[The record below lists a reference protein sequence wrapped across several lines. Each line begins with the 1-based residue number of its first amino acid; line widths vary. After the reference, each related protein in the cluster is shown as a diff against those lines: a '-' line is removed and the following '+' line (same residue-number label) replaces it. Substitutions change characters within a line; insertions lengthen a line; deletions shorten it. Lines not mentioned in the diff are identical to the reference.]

1 MTTFAPYAKALI
13 GALVAALGALGAAL
27 TPDAD
32 GLVSV
37 TPGEWVAVVSALLV
51 GLLAVFAVPNK
62 DPEAEHQDESVQPPY
77 DSERPILGKAIAS
90 DLPPTVESPGGMRAR
105 DYGEDDPHR
114 P

>member
-1 MTTFAPYAKALI
+1 MTKIAPYAKAII

-27 TPDAD
+27 TPDAS

-37 TPGEWVAVVSALLV
+37 NEGEWVAVISALLV

-62 DPEAEHQDESVQPPY
+62 DPEGEHQDESTQPPTHT
-77 DSERPILGKAIAS
+77 PQILGKAF
-90 DLPPTVESPGGMRAR
+90 TGGTFSKDAEDAR
-105 DYGEDDPHR
+105 DPHR